1 MNIKGRDK
9 EFRLPKVSYVD
20 YKHIEIDRTLLNL
33 FPRLKFDG
41 YAGRVRSVPLTIEK
55 FVEELVEDKNKDK
68 FRGFAEHQDV
78 VYRWVETDLLD
89 LVNRGR
95 PTQAVVSP
103 RPLHGNTYK
112 YRNAKHARDYGTS
125 EQVYWMLYHAKKG
138 QAARD
143 ALKNFIFS
151 GLDTRTDKIQL
162 SSKIDVETQAIL
174 HFDDTAQVSDAKD
187 SKEPERYPPLCLG
200 QADLL
205 ADDVLRLLSYENYMP
220 RSVLVDYLKTLLSF
234 HLALYHFRL
243 LKLLPALTRRAG
255 IDITPCARCYAATDD
270 VAAEDCP
277 YHTGFVVDMSD
288 ASHLYMM
295 EIARRSADAHYRRI
309 PAFIQ
314 AQFIVKKLD
323 EMADYLAKTMG
334 KMALPVAGY
343 FSVKDVLQF
352 LQPAYATNREAYF
365 GQRLARMVEESTGGE
380 DDAIDPEVKRL
391 LETEISDFE
400 KYIEILTAVRT
411 RFHKKYI
418 TETLDSLS
426 LKNSPGGFLRQSRKT
441 GSPRWFTLGSRLLEV
456 LLQMAVLEPKGSS
469 FATRDIRIDELLT
482 LLRLRYGLYI
492 DRLPEGDGFE
502 QTSIADR
509 QALRKNVEAFK
520 TRLREIGFFQDL
532 SDAYITQT
540 ISARYT
546 IGAEDLKR

>member
-9 EFRLPKVSYVD
+9 EFRLAKVSYVD

-55 FVEELVEDKNKDK
+55 FVEEFVDEQNKDK
-68 FRGFAEHQDV
+68 FRGFAKYRDV

-125 EQVYWMLYHAKKG
+125 EQIYWMLYHAKKG

-143 ALKNFIFS
+143 ALKSFIFS
-151 GLDTRTDKIQL
+151 GLDPRTDKIQL

-174 HFDDTAQVSDAKD
+174 HFDQTAQVSDARD

-205 ADDVLRLLSYENYMP
+205 ADDVLRLLSYESYMP
-220 RSVLVDYLKTLLSF
+220 RSVLVDYLKTLFSF

-243 LKLLPALTRRAG
+243 LKLLPALTQRG
-255 IDITPCARCYAATDD
+255 GLNINPCPRCYAETDD
-270 VAAEDCP
+270 IAAEDCP

-288 ASHLYMM
+288 ASNSHMM
-295 EIARRSADAHYRRI
+295 ELARRSSDAHYRRI
-309 PAFIQ
+309 PGFIQ
-314 AQFIVKKLD
+314 AQFVVKKLD
-323 EMADYLAKTMG
+323 EMADYTAKTMG

-343 FSVKDVLQF
+343 FSVKEVLQF
-352 LQPAYATNREAYF
+352 LQPAYAATREAYF
-365 GQRLARMVEESTGGE
+365 GQRLARMIEESIGGD
-380 DDAIDPEVKRL
+380 DDAVDPDIKQLMEL
-391 LETEISDFE
+391 QISDFE
-400 KYIEILTAVRT
+400 KYIEILTAART
-411 RFHKKYI
+411 RFHRKYI
-418 TETLDSLS
+418 TDALDSLS
-426 LKNSPGGFLRQSRKT
+426 LKNSASGFLRQSRKT

-456 LLQMAVLEPKGSS
+456 LLQIAVLEPRGSS
-469 FATRDIRIDELLT
+469 FATREIRVDELLT
-482 LLRLRYGLYI
+482 FLRLRYGLYI

-502 QTSIADR
+502 QTSITDR
-509 QALRKNVEAFK
+509 QALRANVEAFK

-540 ISARYT
+540 ITARYT
-546 IGAEDLKR
+546 IVAEDLPR

>member
-9 EFRLPKVSYVD
+9 EFRLAKISYVD

-55 FVEELVEDKNKDK
+55 FVEEFVDEKNADK
-68 FRGFAEHQDV
+68 FRGFAEHRDV
-78 VYRWVETDLLD
+78 VRRWVETDLLD

-112 YRNAKHARDYGTS
+112 YRNPKHARDYGTS

-151 GLDTRTDKIQL
+151 GLDQRTDRILL

-174 HFDDTAQVSDAKD
+174 HFDETAQVTDARD
-187 SKEPERYPPLCLG
+187 SKEPDRYPPLCLG
-200 QADLL
+200 QADIL
-205 ADDVLRLLSYENYMP
+205 ADDVLKLLSYENHMP
-220 RSVLVDYLKTLLSF
+220 RSVLVEYLKTLLSF

-243 LKLLPALTRRAG
+243 LKLLPALTARAG
-255 IDITPCARCYAATDD
+255 LEIVPCARCHSALRD

-277 YHTGFVVDMSD
+277 FHAGFVVDMSD
-288 ASHLYMM
+288 SSNEHMM
-295 EIARRSADAHYRRI
+295 ELARRSADFHYRRI

-314 AQFIVKKLD
+314 SQFIVKKLD
-323 EMADYLAKTMG
+323 EMAEYMTRTMG
-334 KMALPVAGY
+334 KMALPASGY
-343 FSVKDVLQF
+343 FSVKDLLQL
-352 LQPAYATNREAYF
+352 LQPNHAASRETYF
-365 GQRLARMVEESTGGE
+365 GQRLTRMIEESVAGE
-380 DDAIDPEVKRL
+380 DETIDAEIRRLMEIDMD
-391 LETEISDFE
+391 SFE
-400 KYIEILTAVRT
+400 KYVEIITAVRA
-411 RFHKKYI
+411 RFHRRYI
-418 TETLDSLS
+418 TEALDSLS
-426 LKNSPGGFLRQSRKT
+426 LKNSPGGFLRQSRKA
-441 GSPRWFTLGSRLLEV
+441 GSPRWYTLGSRLLEV
-456 LLQMAVLEPKGSS
+456 LLQIAVLEPRGASY
-469 FATRDIRIDELLT
+469 ATKEVRIDELLT
-482 LLRLRYGLYI
+482 FLRLRYGLFI

-502 QTSIADR
+502 RPSINDR
-509 QALRKNVEAFK
+509 QALRQNVEAFK

-540 ISARYT
+540 VTARYT
-546 IGAEDLKR
+546 IG

>member
-1 MNIKGRDK
+1 MNLKGRDK
-9 EFRLPKVSYVD
+9 EFRLAKVSYVD

-55 FVEELVEDKNKDK
+55 FVEEFVDEKNKDK
-68 FRGFAEHQDV
+68 FQGFAEHRDV
-78 VYRWVETDLLD
+78 VRRWVETDLLD

-112 YRNAKHARDYGTS
+112 YRNLKHARDYGTS
-125 EQVYWMLYHAKKG
+125 EQVYWMLFHAKKG

-151 GLDTRTDKIQL
+151 GLDPRTDKIHL

-174 HFDDTAQVSDAKD
+174 HFDETARVSDAKD

-220 RSVLVDYLKTLLSF
+220 RSVLVDYLKNLLSF

-243 LKLLPALTRRAG
+243 LKLLPALTKRVG
-255 IDITPCARCYAATDD
+255 MDIMPCARCYSETSD
-270 VAAEDCP
+270 VRAEECP

-288 ASHLYMM
+288 TSNAHMM
-295 EIARRSADAHYRRI
+295 ELARRSADFHYRRI
-309 PAFIQ
+309 PTFIQ

-323 EMADYLAKTMG
+323 EMADYLQTTMG
-334 KMALPVAGY
+334 KMVVPASGY
-343 FSVKDVLQF
+343 FSVKDLLQF
-352 LQPAYATNREAYF
+352 LQREYAAAREAYF
-365 GQRLARMVEESTGGE
+365 GQRLARMIEESLTGD
-380 DDAIDPEVKRL
+380 DDAVDPEIKRL
-391 LETEISDFE
+391 IEMDLDNFE
-400 KYIEILTAVRT
+400 KYIEILTAVRSSFN
-411 RFHKKYI
+411 RNFIVK
-418 TETLDSLS
+418 TLDSLS
-426 LKNSPGGFLRQSRKT
+426 LKNSAGGFLRQSRKA

-456 LLQMAVLEPKGSS
+456 LLQITVLEPEGTTYR
-469 FATRDIRIDELLT
+469 TREMRVDELLAF
-482 LLRLRYGLYI
+482 LRQRYGLYI

-502 QTSIADR
+502 KPSINDR
-509 QALRKNVEAFK
+509 QALRKNVEDFK

-540 ISARYT
+540 VTARYT
-546 IGAEDLKR
+546 IGVGD

>member
-1 MNIKGRDK
+1 MNLKGRDK
-9 EFRLPKVSYVD
+9 EFRLAKVSYVD

-41 YAGRVRSVPLTIEK
+41 YGGRVRSVPLTVEK
-55 FVEELVEDKNKDK
+55 FVEEFVEDKNKDK
-68 FRGFAEHQDV
+68 FRGFAEHRDV
-78 VYRWVETDLLD
+78 VRRWVETDLLD

-112 YRNAKHARDYGTS
+112 YRNLKHARDYGTS
-125 EQVYWMLYHAKKG
+125 EQVYWMLFHAKKG

-151 GLDTRTDKIQL
+151 GLDQRTDKIHL

-174 HFDDTAQVSDAKD
+174 HFDETARVSDAKD

-220 RSVLVDYLKTLLSF
+220 RSVLVDYLKNLLAF

-255 IDITPCARCYAATDD
+255 VDIIPCARCYSETSD
-270 VAAEDCP
+270 VRAEDCP

-288 ASHLYMM
+288 TSNTHMM
-295 EIARRSADAHYRRI
+295 ELARRSADFHYRRI

-323 EMADYLAKTMG
+323 EMADYLETTMG
-334 KMALPVAGY
+334 KMVVPASGY
-343 FSVKDVLQF
+343 FSVKDLLQF
-352 LQPAYATNREAYF
+352 LQTDHAASREAYF
-365 GQRLARMVEESTGGE
+365 GQRLARMIEESTSG
-380 DDAIDPEVKRL
+380 DDDTVDPEIKRL
-391 LETEISDFE
+391 MEMDLDNFE
-400 KYIEILTAVRT
+400 KYIEILTAVRSS
-411 RFHKKYI
+411 FNKNFIVK
-418 TETLDSLS
+418 TLDSLS
-426 LKNSPGGFLRQSRKT
+426 LKNTAGGFLRQSRKA

-456 LLQMAVLEPKGSS
+456 LLQIAVLEPEGTSYR
-469 FATRDIRIDELLT
+469 TREMRIDELLAF
-482 LLRLRYGLYI
+482 LRQRYGLYI

-502 QTSIADR
+502 KPSITDR
-509 QALRKNVEAFK
+509 QALRKNVEDFK

-540 ISARYT
+540 VTARYT
-546 IGAEDLKR
+546 IRA